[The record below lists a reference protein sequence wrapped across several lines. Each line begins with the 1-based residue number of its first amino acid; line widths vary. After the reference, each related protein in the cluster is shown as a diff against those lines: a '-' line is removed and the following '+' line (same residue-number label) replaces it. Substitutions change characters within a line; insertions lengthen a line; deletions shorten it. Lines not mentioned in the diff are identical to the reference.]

1 MLRGQ
6 LAWGNPAGKQE
17 GNLCLSVV
25 EGEEQHQVFS
35 SFFHT
40 CALEGTYFTF
50 MLKYTCMYTLVHAR
64 TYTNTHTQR
73 SWKSTS
79 SRKSLILI
87 WVFLFFFSHFSA
99 FFCFFLFSILCCVII
114 ILIYSHTLPTYNSFE
129 DLWGHSFQGLD
140 FLISITS
147 VRFATWKHVKIN
159 GFAWFQLDKFTS
171 KMILF
176 WIEFSA
182 LGFKSAFS
190 TQWT

>member
-6 LAWGNPAGKQE
+6 LAWGNPAGKQQ

-73 SWKSTS
+73 SWKFTS
-79 SRKSLILI
+79 SRKSSILI

-99 FFCFFLFSILCCVII
+99 FFCFFFIFHIVLCHNYLNLFTHFTHIQL
-114 ILIYSHTLPTYNSFE
+114 
-129 DLWGHSFQGLD
+129 LWR
-140 FLISITS
+140 S
-147 VRFATWKHVKIN
+147 VRPF
-159 GFAWFQLDKFTS
+159 FS
-171 KMILF
+171 RPRLF
-176 WIEFSA
+176 DFYH
-182 LGFKSAFS
+182 LSAFCDLE
-190 TQWT
+190 TR